1 MSGISPWERSKI
13 AALYIPVNTP
23 DQDPYTTFSALHRDA
38 VRRDWKILEYR
49 EKHGR
54 SGTRPVARQMKKDGL
69 EGKFHLLLIPSL
81 DALAY
86 TLEELSGWLT
96 WLHGGN
102 IRLIGMEDNVDLDP
116 LTEYCRNFVHAC
128 TVLAKAESR
137 MRVRKVRAGMV
148 RAKNRGVHCGRPP
161 GSFPLAEALQLKE
174 KGLSLRAV
182 GEKLGIPASTV
193 ADALRQAVSKKPPE
207 LEGPG

>member
-1 MSGISPWERSKI
+1 MSGISPWERPKI

-54 SGTRPVARQMKKDGL
+54 SGTCPVARQMKKDGL

-86 TLEELSGWLT
+86 TLEELSGWLI
-96 WLHGGN
+96 WLHRAN
-102 IRLIGMEDNVDLDP
+102 IRLIAMEDNVDLDP
-116 LTEYCRNFVHAC
+116 LTEHCRSFVNAC
-128 TVLAKAESR
+128 TVLVKAESR
-137 MRVRKVRAGMV
+137 MRARKVRAGIV
-148 RAKNRGVHCGRPP
+148 RAKNRGVHCGRPRR
-161 GSFPLAEALQLKE
+161 SFPLAEALKLRK

-182 GEKLGIPASTV
+182 AEKTGIPVSTV
-193 ADALRQAVSKKPPE
+193 ADALRQAVSKKHA
-207 LEGPG
+207 